1 MRSGS
6 PILRISALGI
16 SLLVV
21 CFIPTTTSAES
32 TASLE
37 RGAVVNIAT
46 QSGGSKFHGELFEY
60 FLNVKLG
67 ARNFFDFVFN
77 HPPPFNSNLFS
88 GTFGRII
95 LVVAIILLEALLIA
109 ALLFQRRQSSLASQK
124 LAESEREFS
133 TLVENSPDII
143 ARLDCDLRH
152 IYISPRI
159 ERLTGIS
166 TDTFIGKTPTEIAVG
181 GFDWKAYEDS
191 CRAAINFKRQ
201 VEGSFEYQDRTYW
214 MRVVP
219 ELSAEGFV
227 ESVMTISEDV
237 TDRIRAE
244 QELNSL
250 TNRLFSLQ
258 DDERRRIARELHDG
272 TAQNLFAIS
281 VNLAKL
287 GQLPSDDTEHAEQL
301 LTECQSLG
309 DQSLQEIRT
318 LSYLLHPPLLDEIGL
333 ISALRWFV
341 EGFTNRSGIYVDVHA
356 QPIGRMPSEIEM
368 ALFRIVQEALT
379 NVRRH
384 SGSETASI
392 RLDRRGNNVV
402 LEIQDHGKGLSFAT
416 EPENFDEHFSIGVG
430 IPGMRQR
437 LKRLGGSLEINSSDA
452 GTTIAAVIPLANG
465 TSHLANAGRGPS
477 RAYHAGNSH

>member
-6 PILRISALGI
+6 PILRISAFSI

-21 CFIPTTTSAES
+21 CCIPTTTRAQS

-37 RGAVVNIAT
+37 GGAVVNIAT

-60 FLNVKLG
+60 FLNNKLG
-67 ARNFFDFVFN
+67 APNFFDFVFN
-77 HPPPFNSNLFS
+77 HPPPFKSNLFS

-95 LVVAIILLEALLIA
+95 LGVAIILLEALLIA
-109 ALLFQRRQSSLASQK
+109 ALLFLRRQSSIASQK

-143 ARLDCDLRH
+143 SRLDCDVRY
-152 IYISPRI
+152 IYISPGV
-159 ERLTGIS
+159 ERATGIS
-166 TDTFIGKTPTEIAVG
+166 TSRFIGQTPTQIAVAG
-181 GFDWKAYEDS
+181 YDWQGFEDS
-191 CRAAINFKRQ
+191 CRAAINYKRP
-201 VEGSFEYQDRTYW
+201 VERSFEYKDRTYW
-214 MRVVP
+214 TRIIP
-219 ELSAEGFV
+219 ELSAAGLV

-244 QELNSL
+244 QELTNL

-287 GQLPSDDTEHAEQL
+287 GQLPPDDIEHAEQL
-301 LTECQSLG
+301 LAECQSLG

-318 LSYLLHPPLLDEIGL
+318 LSYVLHPPLLDEIGL
-333 ISALRWFV
+333 ISAIRWFV
-341 EGFTNRSGIYVDVHA
+341 EGFTNRSGIYVGVNA
-356 QPIGRMPSEIEM
+356 QPIGRMPSEVEM

-392 RLDRRGNNVV
+392 RLDKRRNDVV
-402 LEIQDHGKGLSFAT
+402 LEIQDYGKGLSFGT
-416 EPENFDEHFSIGVG
+416 ESEDFDGQFSMGVG

-437 LKRLGGSLEINSSDA
+437 LKQFGGRLEINSSDA
-452 GTTIAAVIPLANG
+452 GTTIAAVIPIANG
-465 TSHLANAGRGPS
+465 TSYAANSGRGPS
-477 RAYHAGNSH
+477 RMYHAGSH